1 MLSLSNSKGNGKPS
15 ARTSNPGRWRAYVC
29 VLGLVVRG
37 TLRGLHLAVGHNPG
51 G

>member
-1 MLSLSNSKGNGKPS
+1 MVKQAPAPL
-15 ARTSNPGRWRAYVC
+15 TRAAGACVC

-37 TLRGLHLAVGHNPG
+37 TLRGLPLAVGHDPG